1 MDLTWEGFT
10 YKLLNM
16 NTITKANKPLTIA
29 VDLDNTSCDYTNG
42 LRHKVGKQL
51 GINPSKFATHFPIV
65 NDYAMWMNDWHEMDT
80 KEKFFDLHSKA
91 VEDGLFE
98 DLIPY
103 EGVSETLWKFHEQG
117 HFIRVVTARF
127 LKPGDRYKVME
138 TTSKFLDKHN
148 IPVDDIAFTERKVDV
163 VADVYIDDSP
173 SNITKL
179 TAAGRVVIIFDQPYN
194 QGMEGLRA
202 KNWAE
207 VEAII
212 ATLAA

>member
-1 MDLTWEGFT
+1 
-10 YKLLNM
+10 M

-51 GINPSKFATHFPIV
+51 GVNPAKFATHFPIV
-65 NDYAMWMNDWHEMDT
+65 LDYAMWMNGWHEMDT
-80 KEKFFDLHSKA
+80 KDKFFELHSQA

-98 DLIPY
+98 DLVPY

-173 SNITKL
+173 SNIYKL

-194 QGMEGLRA
+194 QGIEGLRA

-207 VEAII
+207 VDAII